1 MYAYVEL
8 YNYYMLTYVCSLC
21 SVCNMHAYFCIY
33 FSFSFR
39 STIASLRADRT
50 LFHPYNVFL
59 YNATDYRLRLRRVLL
74 FSADFGLACGLHFVW
89 WDSDSQFN

>member
-1 MYAYVEL
+1 MYIHTDYISMLFMYMLYMYLYHMYAYVEL

-39 STIASLRADRT
+39 STIASLPADGT
-50 LFHPYNVFL
+50 LFSSIC
-59 YNATDYRLRLRRVLL
+59 
-74 FSADFGLACGLHFVW
+74 FSI
-89 WDSDSQFN
+89 

>member
-1 MYAYVEL
+1 MYMLYMYLYHMYAYVEL

-21 SVCNMHAYFCIY
+21 SACNMHAYFCIY

-59 YNATDYRLRLRRVLL
+59 YNAIDYKITITT
-74 FSADFGLACGLHFVW
+74 SIIIFG
-89 WDSDSQFN
+89 